1 MYGKILSNSE
11 SNVDYKIVN
20 GNLKYVKENG
30 NIYECVEVIRVEIDK
45 KTRKE
50 IKKEKLYDE
59 KVLIEYELPSDVKVE
74 EMWFLWKKQ

>member
-1 MYGKILSNSE
+1 MIEYGQTRS
-11 SNVDYKIVN
+11 
-20 GNLKYVKENG
+20 
-30 NIYECVEVIRVEIDK
+30 IYECVEVIRVEIDK

-74 EMWFLWKKQ
+74 EM